1 MRKCDF
7 TMLPKCYG
15 KRATNGKMVIDW
27 KSSIG
32 FTVPFIYK
40 DVESEFEIIDY
51 ESKTQKAKIKFN
63 EEIFEIATSQLLNC
77 SLGGVVGKHNRDFI
91 YEIGQS
97 LEKKGKGEIVAKLRK
112 GKDNQRHYRIR
123 CQDCSQEYER
133 SESHIR
139 NRGVRCPIC
148 GDGISYP
155 TKFVNAML
163 IQLGVEFKREY
174 IISVAKDKRYDFYL
188 PSHECIIEVHGVQHY
203 RDTGFSKASGR
214 TLEEEQENDRLKEKI
229 AIESGVKYY
238 IVIDARNSTKEW
250 IRDSIL
256 NTRFSEMFDLDNI
269 DWEMCDKIATSNL
282 TKTICEMFEENDSSI
297 SEKIANK
304 INLSRTTVARHLK
317 LGAEFGWCN
326 YDPTKIQKLNGSN
339 KGSEKAR
346 PIICIE
352 TGVEFESATDC
363 ARVSV
368 EVFGVKM
375 LQSKISKVCNGMGKT
390 HKGYSFKYKDDN
402 GADMTHF
409 LKNEKAQAI
418 CLEKQKNPELSTKE
432 LATLFSV
439 SRDRVVDYLKKG
451 HTLGLCHYDKDEEY
465 CRENNKKVANL
476 KRKQVEVFKD
486 GVSQGNFESVKFLSD
501 NSEELFGVKFA
512 QCSIREVC
520 NGRKKTHRGY
530 TFKYVEEGGEDEC
543 QVA

>member
-188 PSHECIIEVHGVQHY
+188 PDFNTFIEFDGEQHY
-203 RDTGFSKASGR
+203 HEVDFFGGEEG
-214 TLEEEQENDRLKEKI
+214 LETRMEKDAEKSAYAYDNNIVLIRIPYQYKKRIEE
-229 AIESGVKYY
+229 
-238 IVIDARNSTKEW
+238 
-250 IRDSIL
+250 
-256 NTRFSEMFDLDNI
+256 
-269 DWEMCDKIATSNL
+269 
-282 TKTICEMFEENDSSI
+282 
-297 SEKIANK
+297 
-304 INLSRTTVARHLK
+304 
-317 LGAEFGWCN
+317 
-326 YDPTKIQKLNGSN
+326 
-339 KGSEKAR
+339 
-346 PIICIE
+346 
-352 TGVEFESATDC
+352 
-363 ARVSV
+363 
-368 EVFGVKM
+368 
-375 LQSKISKVCNGMGKT
+375 
-390 HKGYSFKYKDDN
+390 
-402 GADMTHF
+402 
-409 LKNEKAQAI
+409 
-418 CLEKQKNPELSTKE
+418 
-432 LATLFSV
+432 
-439 SRDRVVDYLKKG
+439 
-451 HTLGLCHYDKDEEY
+451 
-465 CRENNKKVANL
+465 
-476 KRKQVEVFKD
+476 
-486 GVSQGNFESVKFLSD
+486 FLSPYFD
-501 NSEELFGVKFA
+501 NYNFYMKV
-512 QCSIREVC
+512 
-520 NGRKKTHRGY
+520 NN
-530 TFKYVEEGGEDEC
+530 
-543 QVA
+543 